1 MKREKIKQ
9 EKYEFAVI
17 GGGMSGIC
25 AAVSAARHGVKTV
38 LVHNRPVLG
47 GNASSEIRMHIC
59 GADENGHKPHLA
71 EGGILHEILLK
82 NKSRNNHFSY
92 ALWDLTLYEVVKAEP
107 NLTVYF
113 NTSMIDC
120 EVKDDKILSV
130 ICFQSTTEFKIEIS
144 ADIFADCTGNATL
157 GYFAG
162 AEYREGSESFAEF
175 NEKHAPKTANNE
187 RMGNTI
193 LFKALKKDNAVTYN
207 PPSFAKK
214 LTEEQLKYRL
224 HSKFHTVDASSA
236 SDPEAF
242 TRASTGSNTSVDYGY
257 WWIELMGEG
266 DDFVG
271 QYEDI
276 KDDLLS
282 YVYGMWDHIK
292 NGGEHGAE
300 NYELDWVG
308 MLPGMRESRRLVGD
322 YMLNENDIFENRI
335 FADSVA
341 YGGWPVDI
349 HCAKGLLDFE
359 ILPSEVYAFKGAYT
373 IPWRC
378 YYSKNIK
385 NLVMAGRNISTT
397 RLALGST
404 RIMGTCSVGGQAV
417 GTAVSLMKKY
427 NCLPCELQPY
437 IKELQ
442 QIILKDDGFIP
453 GVQNEDENDLA
464 LISDV
469 SASSFENGFEPENVK
484 NRISRPT
491 EAKENVWHSSGISQN
506 GEWLNFNLMQ
516 KKQISQIQITFDS
529 GFAYP
534 IKMTMSDNRRKQ
546 QRIGVPHEL
555 VKDFTVELVLDGKT
569 VMTKSVADNVFR
581 MSRVE
586 FQSVECD
593 NVKIYFHKT
602 NGSAEFRVFEVRINQ

>member
-1 MKREKIKQ
+1 MREKIKR

-17 GGGMSGIC
+17 GGGMSGLC
-25 AAVSAARHGVKTV
+25 AALAAARHGVKTV

-59 GADENGHKPHLA
+59 GADENGHKPHLT

-82 NKSRNNHFSY
+82 NKSRNDHFSY
-92 ALWDLTLYEVVKAEP
+92 ALWDMTLYEAVKAEP
-107 NLTVYF
+107 NLKVYF
-113 NTSMIDC
+113 NTQMTDC
-120 EVKDDKILSV
+120 TVENDRIISV
-130 ICFQSTTEFKIEIS
+130 SCFQSTTEYRLEIS

-162 AEYREGSESFAEF
+162 AEFREGSEAFSEF
-175 NEKHAPKTANNE
+175 CEKHAPKERNSD
-187 RMGNTI
+187 RMGNTV
-193 LFKALKKDNAVTYN
+193 LFKAIKKDAPVSYE
-207 PPSFAKK
+207 PPFFAKK
-214 LTEEQLKYRL
+214 LTDENLKYRL
-224 HSKFHTVDASSA
+224 HSKYHTVDASSA

-266 DDFVG
+266 EDFVG

-292 NGGEHGAE
+292 NGGEHGAA
-300 NYELDWVG
+300 NYELEWVG

-322 YMLNENDIFENRI
+322 YLLTENDIFENRI
-335 FADSVA
+335 FEDGVA

-349 HCAKGLLDFE
+349 HCANGLLDFDK
-359 ILPSEVYAFKGAYT
+359 LPSEVYAFKGAYA

-427 NCLPCELQPY
+427 NCLPRDISEH

-453 GVQNEDENDLA
+453 GVANEDETDIAKSSL
-464 LISDV
+464 V
-469 SASSFENGFEPENVK
+469 TASSFENGFNPENVI
-484 NRISRPT
+484 NGISRPT
-491 EAKENVWHSSGISQN
+491 ETLENAWHSLGMSEE
-506 GEWLNFNLMQ
+506 GEWLNFKLKE
-516 KKQISQIQITFDS
+516 KKCVNRVQLTFDS
-529 GFAYP
+529 GFKYP
-534 IKMTMSDNRRKQ
+534 IKITLSDNRRKM
-546 QRIGVPHEL
+546 QRIGVPPEL
-555 VKDFTVELVLDGKT
+555 VKDFTVELFLCGKRVASKSAYENVL
-569 VMTKSVADNVFR
+569 R
-581 MSRVE
+581 MRRVE
-586 FQSVECD
+586 FEPCLCD
-593 NVKIYFHKT
+593 EVKISFHQT
-602 NGSAEFRVFEVRINQ
+602 NGSKEVRVYEVRIN

>member
-1 MKREKIKQ
+1 MKRKKFRQ

-17 GGGMSGIC
+17 GGGMSGVC
-25 AAVSAARHGVKTV
+25 AAVAAARHGVKTV
-38 LVHNRPVLG
+38 LIHARPVLG

-82 NKSRNNHFSY
+82 NKARNDYFSY
-92 ALWDLTLYEVVKAEP
+92 ALWDLTLYETVKAEP

-113 NTSMIDC
+113 NTTMTDC
-120 EVKDDKILSV
+120 TVQDDRIISV
-130 ICFQSTTEFKIEIS
+130 ACFQSTTEYKIEIA

-162 AEYREGSESFAEF
+162 AEYREGSERYDEF
-175 NEKHAPKTANNE
+175 KEPHAPETANNE

-193 LFKALKKDNAVTYN
+193 LFKALRKEKPVAYN
-207 PPSFAKK
+207 PPLFAKS

-242 TRASTGSNTSVDYGY
+242 TRAATGSTTSVDYGY
-257 WWIELMGEG
+257 WWIELMGDG
-266 DDFVG
+266 DDFIG

-276 KDDLLS
+276 KDDLLA

-300 NYELDWVG
+300 CYELDWVG
-308 MLPGMRESRRLVGD
+308 MLPGMRESRRLVGE
-322 YMLNENDIFENRI
+322 YLLNENDIFENRV
-335 FADSVA
+335 FDDAVA
-341 YGGWPVDI
+341 YGGWPVDV
-349 HCAKGLLDFE
+349 HCANGLLDFD

-417 GTAVSLMKKY
+417 GTAASLMKKY

-437 IKELQ
+437 VKELQ
-442 QIILKDDGFIP
+442 QIILRDDGFIP
-453 GVQNEDENDLA
+453 CVFNEDKNDLA
-464 LISDV
+464 HKAVIT
-469 SASSFENGFEPENVK
+469 ASTYKAGFEPEKVVNG
-484 NRISRPT
+484 ISRQSDDC
-491 EAKENVWHSSGISQN
+491 ENAWHSDGISEN
-506 GEWLNFNLMQ
+506 GEWLRFDFSE
-516 KKQISQIQITFDS
+516 KKRVSQIQLTFDS

-534 IKMTMSDNRRKQ
+534 IKITMSDNRRKQ
-546 QRIGVPHEL
+546 QRNGVPPEL
-555 VKDFTVELVLDGKT
+555 VKSFTVKLLSNGKT
-569 VMTKSVADNVFR
+569 VLSKTVTDNIQRMCRVGFR
-581 MSRVE
+581 A
-586 FQSVECD
+586 VECD
-593 NVKIYFHKT
+593 TVNVIFTST
-602 NGSAEFRVFEVRINQ
+602 NGCKDIKVFEVRID

>member
-9 EKYEFAVI
+9 EHYEFAVI

-25 AAVSAARHGVKTV
+25 AAVAAARHGVKTV
-38 LVHNRPVLG
+38 LIHARPVLG

-59 GADENGHKPHLA
+59 GADENGHKPNLT

-82 NKSRNNHFSY
+82 NKARNHHFSY
-92 ALWDLTLYEVVKAEP
+92 ALWDMTLYEIVKSEP

-113 NTSMIDC
+113 NTSMTDC
-120 EVKDDKILSV
+120 TVLNDKIVSV
-130 ICFQSTTEFKIEIS
+130 SCFQSTTEYKIEIA

-175 NEKHAPKTANNE
+175 NEPHAPETANNE

-193 LFKALKKDNAVTYN
+193 LFKALKKDNVVTYN

-236 SDPEAF
+236 KDPDAF
-242 TRASTGSNTSVDYGY
+242 TRASTGSNTNVDYGY

-266 DDFVG
+266 EDFVG

-282 YVYGMWDHIK
+282 YVYGMWDHVK
-292 NGGEHGAE
+292 NGGEHGAK
-300 NYELDWVG
+300 NYELEWVG
-308 MLPGMRESRRLVGD
+308 MLSGMRESRRLVGD
-322 YMLNENDIFENRI
+322 YLLNENDIFENRI
-335 FADSVA
+335 FPDAVA
-341 YGGWPVDI
+341 YGGWPVDV
-349 HCAKGLLDFE
+349 HCPNGLLDFDR
-359 ILPSEVYAFKGAYT
+359 LPSEVYAFDGAYT
-373 IPWRC
+373 VPWRS
-378 YYSKNIK
+378 YYSENIK

-427 NCLPCELQPY
+427 NLLPSELTPY

-442 QIILKDDGFIP
+442 QLILKDDGFIP
-453 GVQNEDENDLA
+453 GVKNEDKKDLA
-464 LISDV
+464 RSAKV
-469 SASSFENGFEPENVK
+469 SASSFEDGYYPENVI
-484 NRISRPT
+484 NGVSRPT
-491 EAKENVWHSSGISQN
+491 ETGENAWHSDGIRKE
-506 GEWLNFNLMQ
+506 GEWLEFDLGQ
-516 KKQISQIQITFDS
+516 KKQISKVQLTFDS
-529 GFAYP
+529 GFSYP
-534 IKMTMSDNRRKQ
+534 IRMTMSDNRRKQ
-546 QRIGVPHEL
+546 QRIGVPPEL
-555 VKDFTVELVLDGKT
+555 VKDFTVELISGGKS
-569 VMTKSVADNVFR
+569 VMTKSVTDNIYR
-581 MSRVE
+581 MCRVE
-586 FQSVECD
+586 FQNVMCD
-593 NVKIYFHKT
+593 TVKICFNKT
-602 NGSAEFRVFEVRINQ
+602 NGAAEFRVFEVRLY

>member
-1 MKREKIKQ
+1 MKRNKIKR
-9 EKYEFAVI
+9 ESYEFAVI
-17 GGGMSGIC
+17 GGGMSGLC
-25 AAVSAARHGVKTV
+25 AAVAAARHGVRTV
-38 LVHNRPVLG
+38 LIHARPVLG

-59 GADENGHKPHLA
+59 GADENGHKPNLT

-82 NKSRNNHFSY
+82 NKSRNDYFSY
-92 ALWDLTLYEVVKAEP
+92 ALWDLTLYETVKAEP
-107 NLTVYF
+107 NLTLYL
-113 NTSMIDC
+113 NTTMTDC
-120 EVKDDKILSV
+120 SVEGEKITSV
-130 ICFQSTTEFKIEIS
+130 TCFQSTTEFLIEIE

-162 AEYREGSESFAEF
+162 AEYSEGSESYEEF
-175 NEKHAPKTANNE
+175 KEPHAPKEANKD

-193 LFKALKKDNAVTYN
+193 LFKALKRDKPVIYN
-207 PPSFAKK
+207 PPTFAKK

-257 WWIELMGEG
+257 WWIELMGKG

-276 KDDLLS
+276 KDELLS

-300 NYELDWVG
+300 YYELDWVG
-308 MLPGMRESRRLVGD
+308 MLPGMRESRRLIGD
-322 YMLNENDIFENRI
+322 YLLNENDIFENRI
-335 FADSVA
+335 FQDAVA
-341 YGGWPVDI
+341 YGGWPVDV
-349 HCAKGLLDFE
+349 HCTNGLLDFD

-427 NCLPCELQPY
+427 NCLPNELQPH

-442 QIILKDDGFIP
+442 QTILKDDGFIP
-453 GVQNEDENDLA
+453 GFLNEDENDLA
-464 LISDV
+464 RVAKI
-469 SASSFENGFEPENVK
+469 SASSFKKGYEPENAK
-484 NRISRPT
+484 NGVSRPT
-491 EAKENVWHSSGISQN
+491 NKENAWHSEGISEN
-506 GEWLNFNLMQ
+506 GEWLNFNLKE
-516 KKQISQIQITFDS
+516 KKQISQIQLTFDS
-529 GFAYP
+529 GFAHP
-534 IKMTMSDNRRKQ
+534 IKITLSDNRRRQ
-546 QRIGVPHEL
+546 QRIGVPPEL
-555 VKDFTVELVLDGKT
+555 VKDFTIELLSDGKT
-569 VMTKSVADNVFR
+569 VFSKTVRDNIQRMT
-581 MSRVE
+581 RVNFE
-586 FQSVECD
+586 NIECD
-593 NVKIYFHKT
+593 AVKIVFNST
-602 NGSAEFRVFEVRINQ
+602 NGCEEIRVFEARIM

>member
-1 MKREKIKQ
+1 MKREKIKH
-9 EKYEFAVI
+9 ERYEFAVI

-25 AAVSAARHGVKTV
+25 ASIAAARHGVKTV
-38 LVHNRPVLG
+38 LIHNRPVLG

-59 GADENGHKPHLA
+59 GADENGHKPHLT

-82 NKSRNNHFSY
+82 NKSRNDHFSY
-92 ALWDLTLYEVVKAEP
+92 ALWDLTLYEAVKAEP

-113 NTSMIDC
+113 NTSMTDC
-120 EVKDDKILSV
+120 AVKDDKILSV
-130 ICFQSTTEFKIEIS
+130 ICFQPTTEYKIEIS

-175 NEKHAPKTANNE
+175 NEKHAPQTANNE

-193 LFKALKKDNAVTYN
+193 LFKALKKDNVVTYN

-266 DDFVG
+266 DDFIG

-276 KDDLLS
+276 KDDLLG

-292 NGGEHGAE
+292 NGGEHGAK

-322 YMLNENDIFENRI
+322 YLLSENDIFENRI
-335 FADSVA
+335 FPDSVA
-341 YGGWPVDI
+341 YGGWPVDM
-349 HCAKGLLDFE
+349 HCANGLLDFE
-359 ILPSEVYAFKGAYT
+359 ILPSEVYAFKGSYT

-453 GVQNEDENDLA
+453 SIQNEDKNDLA
-464 LISDV
+464 AMADI

-484 NRISRPT
+484 NGISRPT
-491 EAKENVWHSSGISQN
+491 ETKENAWRSSGISQK
-506 GEWLNFNLMQ
+506 GEWLNFNLKQ
-516 KKQISQIQITFDS
+516 KKQISQIQLTFDS

-534 IKMTMSDNRRKQ
+534 IKITMSDNRRKQ
-546 QRIGVPHEL
+546 QRIGVPPEL
-555 VKDFTVELVLDGKT
+555 VKDFTVELILDGKT
-569 VMTKSVADNVFR
+569 VMTKSVMSNIQR
-581 MSRVE
+581 MCRIE

-593 NVKIYFHKT
+593 TIKICFHKT
-602 NGSAEFRVFEVRINQ
+602 NGSTEFRVFEVRIN